1 MSNDQSNPAF
11 MPAHALRDAY
21 DAGNLSPS
29 AVVEAQLQR
38 IDQYEP
44 QLAAFTEVYADD
56 ARKAAAAA
64 TDAIRGGWRVG
75 PLHGIPIA
83 LKDLIEL
90 KGRETKGGT
99 AANKGRISE
108 HTATLAER
116 ALQAGMIVIGKTHT
130 VEFAMGGWG
139 TNKGLG
145 TPWNPWDGSEK
156 RAPGGSSSGSGVATA
171 AGFTTTAIGTDTGGS
186 VRLPAAWCGHVG
198 LKTSLGRISVHGVL
212 PLAESLDS
220 PGPMTRSVED
230 AALLYVAIS
239 GPDLN
244 DPLTYRPAYVDPMP
258 ALKHGVAG
266 MRIARMPDHDRAGVD
281 AEVLAA
287 YDEALKVLEKAG
299 ASVVSIELP
308 EKLADMA
315 DPLGQIIYAEG
326 YAHYSHLI
334 DDPNAPLDE
343 DVRPRLAGGRSIT
356 SKDYLLAKRDQQRC
370 IQAFHQAMA
379 DVDILLTPT
388 TAAPAP
394 VVDTIDQKTTP
405 ALFTRAVNMAEMC
418 ACAVPVGFTK
428 AGLPLSVQ
436 FVARYGAEDV
446 ALRAAWAYEQARG
459 FTIGAPSMTP

>member
-1 MSNDQSNPAF
+1 MSADQTNPAF
-11 MPAHALRDAY
+11 LPAHALRDAY
-21 DAGNLSPS
+21 DTGNLSPTD
-29 AVVEAQLQR
+29 VIDAQLAR
-38 IDQYEP
+38 IEKYEP
-44 QLAAFTEVYADD
+44 QLAAFTEVFADG
-56 ARKAAAAA
+56 ARRAADAA
-64 TDAIRGGWRVG
+64 TAAIRNGWRIG
-75 PLHGIPIA
+75 PLHGVPIA
-83 LKDLIEL
+83 LKDLIEI

-99 AANKGRISE
+99 AANAGRISTY
-108 HTATLAER
+108 TATLAER

-230 AALLYVAIS
+230 AALLYAALS

-244 DPLTYRPAYVDPMP
+244 DPLTYRPPYRDPMLS
-258 ALKHGVAG
+258 LKAGLDG

-281 AEVLAA
+281 ANMLAA
-287 YDEALKVLEKAG
+287 YDAALDVLAKAG
-299 ASVVSIELP
+299 ATIVNIDLP
-308 EKLADMA
+308 EKLSDMA
-315 DPLGQIIYAEG
+315 GPLGQIIYAEG

-343 DVRPRLAGGRSIT
+343 DVRSRLASGRTISA
-356 SKDYLLAKRDQQRC
+356 KDYLNAKRDQQRV
-370 IQAFHQAMA
+370 IKAFHAAMA

-388 TAAPAP
+388 TATPAP
-394 VVDTIDQKTTP
+394 VVEAIDQKTTP

-418 ACAVPVGFTK
+418 ACAVPIGFSST
-428 AGLPLSVQ
+428 GLPLSAQ
-436 FVARYGAEDV
+436 FIAAYGAEDV

-459 FTIGAPSMTP
+459 FTIGAPPMTP